1 MKKIILEQLEKLKI
15 SYYQDSSKKWQI
27 IAINKAIKSIESYTK
42 EIKSGEQLQEEIKG
56 IGSKIKDHI
65 NEIITEG
72 SIKCIE
78 NKDLNEQY
86 YSDFMSIV
94 GVGKAKA
101 KEWISKGINTIEKLK
116 KEIKEGHIKVT
127 NNIDLGLKY
136 YDDLKERIPRNEI
149 NEMKKKME
157 DILKTINSSLIFEI
171 CGSYRRNEESSG
183 DIDFLITHPEYK
195 DNNKKYNYLKEI
207 LNELKRKE
215 IIVDEMTKNSTKK
228 FLGMCKIPNFKKIRR
243 IDILYINFESFYS
256 SIMYFTGN
264 KYFNLYIR
272 NKCLEKNYS
281 LNEYYLKNLNDDSI
295 IYLKNEKHI
304 FEILNIPYLK
314 PDERK
319 FSSN

>member
-65 NEIITEG
+65 NEIIKEG

-78 NKDLNEQY
+78 NKDLNEKS

-101 KEWISKGINTIEKLK
+101 KEWISKGINTIEELK

-157 DILKTINSSLIFEI
+157 EILKTINSSLIFEI

-243 IDILYINFESFYS
+243 IDILFIDYQSYYS

>member
-65 NEIITEG
+65 NEIIKEG

-78 NKDLNEQY
+78 NKDLNEQS

-101 KEWISKGINTIEKLK
+101 KEWISKGINTIEELK

-136 YDDLKERIPRNEI
+136 YDDLKERIPRYEI

-157 DILKTINSSLIFEI
+157 DILKTINSSLIFEKYQI
-171 CGSYRRNEESSG
+171 DSSRFKESNLYYTSK
-183 DIDFLITHPEYK
+183 IDEY
-195 DNNKKYNYLKEI
+195 NEI
-207 LNELKRKE
+207 LNEVDIRLKLLIAQFEKE
-215 IIVDEMTKNSTKK
+215 IE
-228 FLGMCKIPNFKKIRR
+228 
-243 IDILYINFESFYS
+243 
-256 SIMYFTGN
+256 
-264 KYFNLYIR
+264 
-272 NKCLEKNYS
+272 EK
-281 LNEYYLKNLNDDSI
+281 DSI
-295 IYLKNEKHI
+295 
-304 FEILNIPYLK
+304 
-314 PDERK
+314 ERAIR
-319 FSSN
+319 FSKSKKAGEQSKKEELEDIEE